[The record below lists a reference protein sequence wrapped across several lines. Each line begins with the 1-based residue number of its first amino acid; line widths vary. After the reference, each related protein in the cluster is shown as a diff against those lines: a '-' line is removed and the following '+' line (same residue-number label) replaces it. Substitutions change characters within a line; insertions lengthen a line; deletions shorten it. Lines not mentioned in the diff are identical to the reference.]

1 MPGKP
6 NSKHKITSFYENV
19 IVNEN
24 ERKQNSNIIQKQL
37 LNQKREMKSPG
48 SIENVYKGVKQEK
61 LLLETDFPVIE
72 LKPTEPFKKSSI
84 PSEQIKMNWL
94 QNKGKL
100 LLTLPIFGWKIFVVL
115 LIFSLGRYL

>member
-1 MPGKP
+1 
-6 NSKHKITSFYENV
+6 
-19 IVNEN
+19 
-24 ERKQNSNIIQKQL
+24 
-37 LNQKREMKSPG
+37 MKSPG
-48 SIENVYKGVKQEK
+48 SFENVDKGVKQEK

-72 LKPTEPFKKSSI
+72 LKPTVPFKKSSI